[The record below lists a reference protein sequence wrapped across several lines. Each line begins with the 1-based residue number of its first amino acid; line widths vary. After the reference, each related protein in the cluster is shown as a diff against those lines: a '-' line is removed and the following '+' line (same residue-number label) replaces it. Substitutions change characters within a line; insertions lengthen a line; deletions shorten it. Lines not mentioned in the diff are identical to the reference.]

1 MHLTQSLKRALQLN
15 PQGVATISGE
25 RQRSWSEFYQRIA
38 CAAAG
43 LLELGLEKKDRVA
56 ILSLNSDRYFELV
69 YALPWAGLI
78 SVPLNIRL
86 APAEIIFLLND
97 SGAKVLCVDEIFSAM
112 LPEFKG
118 KLDTV
123 ETIVYLGDNEFDGAG
138 LNGEVSYEG
147 LVRKS
152 EAIADTGAGGHDVAG
167 IFYTGGTTG
176 LPKGVM
182 LTHDN
187 LVANG
192 LNAVHGFGFTKHSR
206 YLHAAPM
213 FHAADAAANIGL
225 TMLGGTHVFVPKFE
239 PELVLGIFATSE
251 VTNVMLVP
259 TMVNMLVNTPGFET
273 YDLSPLVRI
282 CYGGSP
288 MPEAVLLKAKALM
301 PHVEFAQA
309 YGMTELSPIITIL
322 DDEYHVTD
330 GPKAGKIR
338 SAGQVVL
345 SGEIRVVNEN
355 DEELPRGQIGEVVA
369 RGPMV
374 MKGYWN
380 RDAETAQALANGW
393 MHTGD
398 AGYMDDDGFV
408 FIADR
413 VKDMIISGGENVYS
427 VEVENAVQKHPSV
440 SACAVI
446 GIPNEEWGE
455 EVIAVI
461 VPNEHDS
468 VTEAQIISFCKEL
481 IAGYKCPR
489 GVVFVDALPTS
500 GAGKILKNKLREPYW
515 KDRGKNVN

>member
-1 MHLTQSLKRALQLN
+1 MHLTQSLKRAIQLN
-15 PQGVATISGE
+15 PNGLATINGE
-25 RQRSWSEFYQRIA
+25 RQFTWTEFYDRITR
-38 CAAAG
+38 AAG
-43 LLELGLEKKDRVA
+43 GLLDLGLAKGDRVA
-56 ILSLNSDRYFELV
+56 ILSLNSDRYFEMV

-97 SGAKVLCVDEIFSAM
+97 SGAKVLCVDKTFSAM
-112 LPEFKG
+112 LPEFAG
-118 KLDTV
+118 KLETV
-123 ETIVYLGDNEFDGAG
+123 EHIVYLDDGSLDGATSQ
-138 LNGEVSYEG
+138 ED
-147 LVRKS
+147 LVRDS
-152 EAIADTGAGGHDVAG
+152 SPIADTNAGGDDVAG

-192 LNAVHGFGFTKHSR
+192 LNAVHGFAMNKHSR

-225 TMLGGTHVFVPKFE
+225 TMLAGTHVFVPKFE
-239 PELVLGIFATSE
+239 PEPVLKVFSRDK
-251 VTNVMLVP
+251 VTNVTLVP
-259 TMVNMLVNTPGFET
+259 TMVNLLVNTPSFT
-273 YDLSPLVRI
+273 DYDLSSLVRI
-282 CYGGSP
+282 GYGGSP
-288 MPEAVLLKAKALM
+288 MPEAVLLKAKELM
-301 PHVEFAQA
+301 PHVKFSQA

-330 GPKAGKIR
+330 GPNAGKIR

-345 SGEIRVVNEN
+345 SGEIRVVNEQ
-355 DEELPRGQIGEVVA
+355 DEELPRGEIGQVIA

-380 RDAETAQALANGW
+380 REKETADALANGW

-398 AGYMDDDGFV
+398 AGYMDEDGFV

-427 VEVENAVQKHPSV
+427 VEVENAVQKHPAV
-440 SACAVI
+440 AACAVI
-446 GIPNEEWGE
+446 GIPSEEWGE
-455 EVIAVI
+455 EVIAVV
-461 VPNEHDS
+461 VPLEEMTAS
-468 VTEAQIISFCKEL
+468 EQEIIDFCKEQ

-489 GVVFVDALPTS
+489 QVKFVEALPMS
-500 GAGKILKNKLREPYW
+500 GAGKILKNKIREPYW
-515 KDRGKNVN
+515 EGRSRKVN

>member
-25 RQRSWSEFYQRIA
+25 RQHTWTEFYQRIR

-43 LLELGLEKKDRVA
+43 LLALGLEKKDRVA

-97 SGAKVLCVDEIFSAM
+97 SGAKVLCVDETFSAM
-112 LPEFKG
+112 LSEFKG

-123 ETIVYLGDNEFDGAG
+123 ETIVYMGDNEFDGA
-138 LNGEVSYEG
+138 VSYED
-147 LVRKS
+147 LLSKS
-152 EAIADTGAGGHDVAG
+152 ETIEDTGAGGDEVAG

-239 PELVLGIFATSE
+239 PELVLDTFVKSE

-259 TMVNMLVNTPGFET
+259 TMVNMLVNTHDIDT
-273 YDLSPLVRI
+273 YDLSVLVRI

-288 MPEAVLLKAKALM
+288 MPEAVLLKAKALI
-301 PHVEFAQA
+301 PHVEFTQA

-369 RGPMV
+369 RGPTV

-380 RDAETAQALANGW
+380 REVETAQALANGW

-398 AGYMDDDGFV
+398 AGYMDEDGFV

-427 VEVENAVQKHPSV
+427 VEVENAVQKHPAV

-446 GIPNEEWGE
+446 GIPNDEWGE
-455 EVIAVI
+455 EVLAIV
-461 VPNEHDS
+461 VPNEGESATDAH
-468 VTEAQIISFCKEL
+468 IISFCKEH

-500 GAGKILKNKLREPYW
+500 GAGKILKNKLRDPYW
-515 KDRGKNVN
+515 EGRERNVN

>member
-25 RQRSWSEFYQRIA
+25 RQRTWCEFHQRIT

-43 LLELGLEKKDRVA
+43 LSGLGLEKKDRVA

-86 APAEIIFLLND
+86 APAEIVFLLND
-97 SGAKVLCVDEIFSAM
+97 SGARVLCVDEAFSAM

-123 ETIVYLGDNEFDGAG
+123 ETIVYMGDNEFDGA
-138 LNGEVSYEG
+138 ESYEA
-147 LVRKS
+147 LVKKS
-152 EAIADTGAGGHDVAG
+152 DAIADAGAGGDDVAG

-187 LVANG
+187 LVSNG
-192 LNAVHGFGFTKHSR
+192 LNAVHGFGFDKNSR

-225 TMLGGTHVFVPKFE
+225 TMLGGTHVFVSKFE
-239 PELVLGIFATSE
+239 PELVLDTIAACK
-251 VTNVMLVP
+251 VTNVTMIP
-259 TMVNMLVNTPGFET
+259 TMVNMLVNTQEFDT
-273 YDLSPLVRI
+273 YDLSTLAKI
-282 CYGGSP
+282 GYGGSP
-288 MPEAVLLKAKALM
+288 MPEAVLLKAKELM
-301 PHVEFAQA
+301 PHVKFVQA
-309 YGMTELSPIITIL
+309 YGMTELSPIITL
-322 DDEYHVTD
+322 LEDEYHVTN

-345 SGEIRVVNEN
+345 TGEIRVVSEN
-355 DEELPRGQIGEVVA
+355 DEELPRGQIGEVIA
-369 RGPMV
+369 RGPTV

-380 RDAETAQALANGW
+380 RQEETDLALTHGW

-398 AGYMDDDGFV
+398 AGYMDEDGFV

-413 VKDMIISGGENVYS
+413 VKDMIISGGENIYS
-427 VEVENAVQKHPSV
+427 VEVENAVQKHPAV
-440 SACAVI
+440 TACAVI

-455 EVIAVI
+455 EVVAIV

-468 VTEAQIISFCKEL
+468 AAEEDIILFCKEL

-489 GVVFVDALPTS
+489 SVVFVDELPTS

-515 KDRGKNVN
+515 KDKERNVN

>member
-1 MHLTQSLKRALQLN
+1 
-15 PQGVATISGE
+15 
-25 RQRSWSEFYQRIA
+25 
-38 CAAAG
+38 
-43 LLELGLEKKDRVA
+43 
-56 ILSLNSDRYFELV
+56 
-69 YALPWAGLI
+69 
-78 SVPLNIRL
+78 
-86 APAEIIFLLND
+86 
-97 SGAKVLCVDEIFSAM
+97 
-112 LPEFKG
+112 
-118 KLDTV
+118 
-123 ETIVYLGDNEFDGAG
+123 
-138 LNGEVSYEG
+138 
-147 LVRKS
+147 
-152 EAIADTGAGGHDVAG
+152 
-167 IFYTGGTTG
+167 
-176 LPKGVM
+176 M

-192 LNAVHGFGFTKHSR
+192 LNAAHGFGFTKYSR

-225 TMLGGTHVFVPKFE
+225 TILGGTHVFVPKFE
-239 PELVLGIFATSE
+239 PELVLSTLTTCE

-259 TMVNMLVNTPGFET
+259 TMVNTLVNTQGFDT
-273 YDLSPLVRI
+273 YDLSSLLRI

-301 PHVEFAQA
+301 PHVKFAQA

-322 DDEYHVTD
+322 DDEYHVTE
-330 GPKAGKIR
+330 GPRAGKIR

-345 SGEIRVVNEN
+345 SGELCVVNRD
-355 DEELPRGQIGEVVA
+355 DEELPRGQVGEIVV

-380 RDAETAQALANGW
+380 REAETAQALMNGW

-427 VEVENAVQKHPSV
+427 VEVENTVQKHPAV

-446 GIPNEEWGE
+446 GIPSEEWGE

-461 VPNEHDS
+461 VPNEYDS
-468 VTEAQIISFCKEL
+468 VSEEDIIAFCKDL